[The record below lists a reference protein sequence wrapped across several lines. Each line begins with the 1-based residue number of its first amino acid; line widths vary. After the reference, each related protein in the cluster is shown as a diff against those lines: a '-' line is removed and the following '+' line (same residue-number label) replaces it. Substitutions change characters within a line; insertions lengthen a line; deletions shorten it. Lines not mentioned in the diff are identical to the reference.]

1 MDEKSICERI
11 LINRKRVGLTQ
22 EEMARQIGISVNS
35 YREIENGSTKLVN
48 KRIVKIGELLG
59 VSPEELLTG
68 NSAQLESYDKRIE
81 EIEKKHGREL
91 SDIIGKYKLIVAEL
105 EGEIKQLRT
114 SIETKERII
123 GLLKEEKEKN
133 GKY

>member
-35 YREIENGSTKLVN
+35 YREIENGSTKLIN

-59 VSPEELLTG
+59 IPPEELLTD
-68 NSAQLESYDKRIE
+68 NTSQLEDYDRKIE
-81 EIEKKHGREL
+81 EIEKRHSREL
-91 SDIIGKYKLIVAEL
+91 SDIIGKYNLLVAEL
-105 EGEIKQLRT
+105 EGEIKQLKT

>member
-59 VSPEELLTG
+59 ISPEELLTG

-114 SIETKERII
+114 SIETKERNI

>member
-59 VSPEELLTG
+59 ISPEELLTG

>member
-35 YREIENGSTKLVN
+35 YREIENGSTKLIN

-59 VSPEELLTG
+59 IPPEELLTG
-68 NSAQLESYDKRIE
+68 NTSQLEDYDRKIE
-81 EIEKKHGREL
+81 EIEKRHSREL
-91 SDIIGKYKLIVAEL
+91 SDIIGKYNLLVAEL
-105 EGEIKQLRT
+105 EGEIKQLKT